1 MEDISKYINK
11 ESILRAIQY
20 KPISRA
26 EWIKRFY
33 VKLNE
38 GRYEQDRMSLG
49 RVGKH
54 LKKWGRLELAGLWAD
69 CEDSKNFQSRFWW
82 RYGMVKFIKI
92 KKPKQRSL
100 L

>member
-1 MEDISKYINK
+1 MNK
-11 ESILRAIQY
+11 
-20 KPISRA
+20 KK
-26 EWIKRFY
+26 WIEKFNLKIIGRCD
-33 VKLNE
+33 E
-38 GRYEQDRMSLG
+38 G
-49 RVGKH
+49 
-54 LKKWGRLELAGLWAD
+54 LKKWHRLELAGLWAD